1 MRIKERLNK
10 LEEKIGTKNKEWL
23 IARLRPINQEGKK
36 VFSVTINNEEI
47 GIFPTKE
54 EVEKVIDERAKG
66 ANVLIIEAVY
76 NEREEKI

>member
-23 IARLRPINQEGKK
+23 IAHLRLIKGKK
-36 VFSVTINNEEI
+36 VFSVTIDNEEI